1 MTERDRIIDLVDPK
15 DWAALLSSSQDGP
28 YLTLTLPTIRKGQET
43 LQNPIRLKNL
53 LREAE
58 SQLAK
63 TISSTDTEK
72 WLEPAWHLQRAF
84 DYQQHQAEGLA
95 LFRSRNHFAAYRVP
109 FTLQEEIHLGSRFFV
124 RPLLPL
130 WDGGKRFWILSLD
143 ASGVTLYRGGRY
155 GLEEIDL
162 GDTPTSLEDL
172 TVYEVEEKSLQ
183 FHSGTGDRGPGETRP
198 AIFHGQGAAG
208 DEDRQKEKVLEF
220 FRQLDSGI
228 RNVVGGNKA
237 PLVLV
242 GEETD
247 RGLYREVS
255 KLGNLHDTDVA
266 VHPRSLSRDEIHDR
280 VRKVLEPGFRSEV
293 KAALDR
299 LAGLAGK
306 NDPRAAR
313 GIRTVVPAAMNSRV
327 ETLFVTPESR
337 IWGRL
342 SEDGTEVILTGD
354 RDKDTEELVNLAVVP
369 TLENGGEVVVT
380 EQGQLPG
387 KEAAAAILRF

>member
-1 MTERDRIIDLVDPK
+1 MTKRDGIIDLVDQEE
-15 DWAALLSSSQDGP
+15 WEILLKSSQEGP

-43 LQNPIRLKNL
+43 LQNPVRLKNL

-58 SQLAK
+58 PMLAERL
-63 TISSTDTEK
+63 SSSEAEK
-72 WLEPAWHLQRAF
+72 WLEPAWDLQRAF

-109 FTLQEEIHLGSRFFV
+109 FTLGEEIHLGSRFFV

-130 WDGGKRFWILSLD
+130 WDGGKRFWVLSLD

-172 TVYEVEEKSLQ
+172 TVYEEEEKSLQ

-208 DEDRQKEKVLEF
+208 DEDRQKEKTLEF
-220 FRQLDSGI
+220 FRQLDSGVQ
-228 RNVVGGNKA
+228 RVLGAESA

-247 RGLYREVS
+247 RGLYREAS
-255 KLGNLHDTDVA
+255 KLRNRHDSDVA
-266 VHPRSLSRDEIHDR
+266 VHPRSLTRQEIHAR
-280 VRKVLEPGFRSEV
+280 AMGVLEPGFHSEER
-293 KAALDR
+293 AALDR

-313 GIRTVVPAAMNSRV
+313 GIETVVPAAMNSRV
-327 ETLFVTPESR
+327 DTLFVAPESR
-337 IWGRL
+337 VWGCS
-342 SEDGTEVILTGD
+342 SEDGTEVTVTGVQG
-354 RDKDTEELVNLAVVP
+354 KGNEELVNLAVVP

-380 EQGQLPG
+380 EEELPG
-387 KEAAAAILRF
+387 REAAAAILRF